1 MEDVCTICGIIYDT
15 MPNIVIDTNVILAA
29 LISRRG
35 ASFKLL
41 SLIGVEDFDI
51 CLSVPLVLEYEDA
64 AKRQVGSRIALS
76 SQEIDDVIDYLCLV
90 GKHHEIYYLW
100 RPLLK
105 DPNDDMVLELA
116 VSAGCETILTYNLR
130 DFQGA
135 EMFGI
140 QVINPKVFLEQ
151 LGVL

>member
-1 MEDVCTICGIIYDT
+1 MITV
-15 MPNIVIDTNVILAA
+15 VIDTNVFLAA

-41 SLIGVEDFDI
+41 TLVGTGGFDI

-64 AKRQVGSRIALS
+64 AKRQIGSKIALS
-76 SQEIDDVIDYLCLV
+76 AQEIDDVIDYLCTI
-90 GKHHEIYYLW
+90 GNHHQVYYLW

-105 DPNDDMVLELA
+105 DPKDDMVLELA
-116 VSAGCETILTYNLR
+116 VGAGCNFILTYNLR
-130 DFQGA
+130 DFQGVDQ
-135 EMFGI
+135 FGI
-140 QVINPKVFLEQ
+140 HVMTPKTFLEL